1 MRRATVLLAAVAVA
15 AFLVIGLTQALS
27 SRPKQG
33 AAAHFDLAQAQRRLA
48 SAPAPLDGLYA
59 QANQLLPGGRTAFAK
74 ALARLKGHP
83 VVINK
88 CASWCVPC
96 RAEFP
101 ILEDV
106 AAKRGTTVAF
116 VGVNGNDKRPAAL
129 KFLHQRPL
137 PYPSYEDPHEAIARS
152 IEAPAYYPITVFVD
166 RRGHTAFVHRGSF
179 PSEDELNA
187 EIDRYLKP

>member
-15 AFLVIGLTQALS
+15 AFLVIGITQA
-27 SRPKQG
+27 RHNEPKQG
-33 AAAHFDLAQAQRRLA
+33 AAARFDLAQAQRKLA
-48 SAPAPLDGLYA
+48 AAPAPLNALYA
-59 QANQLLPGGRTAFAK
+59 RANQLLPGGRKAFEK
-74 ALARLKGHP
+74 TLAQLEGHP

-88 CASWCVPC
+88 WASWCVPC

-116 VGVNGNDKRPAAL
+116 VGVNGSDKQPAAL
-129 KFLHQRPL
+129 KFLKQRPL
-137 PYPSYEDPHEAIARS
+137 PYPSYQDPHEAIARA
-152 IEAPAYYPITVFVD
+152 IKAPAYYPITVFVD
-166 RRGHTAFVHRGSF
+166 RRGRTAFVHRGSF
-179 PSEDELNA
+179 PSEAELNA

>member
-15 AFLVIGLTQALS
+15 AFLVIGLTQAANNQ
-27 SRPKQG
+27 PKQG
-33 AAAHFDLAQAQRRLA
+33 AAHRFDLPQAQRKLA
-48 SAPAPLDGLYA
+48 AAPPPLNGLYA
-59 QANQLLPGGRTAFAK
+59 QANQLLGGGRKAFDQR
-74 ALARLKGHP
+74 LAQLKGHP

-88 CASWCVPC
+88 WASWCVPC

-101 ILEDV
+101 MLEDV
-106 AAKRGTTVAF
+106 AAERGTTVAF
-116 VGVNGNDKRPAAL
+116 VGVNGTDKRPAAL
-129 KFLHQRPL
+129 KFLEQRPL

-166 RRGHTAFVHRGSF
+166 SRGRTAFVHRGSF
-179 PSEDELNA
+179 PTEAELNA